1 MDLNSETAA
10 ATHHH
15 QHEVKVIVDG
25 LKIKVE
31 PGTYVV
37 ADFKALVKVPPTKE
51 LDEIVHGVLKPLD
64 DNSQIKISG
73 HEHFVS
79 HERCGGSS

>member
-1 MDLNSETAA
+1 MDLNREAMPPKHQ
-10 ATHHH
+10 HH
-15 QHEVKVIVDG
+15 HEVKVIVDG
-25 LKIKVE
+25 QKVKVE
-31 PGTYVV
+31 PGTYIV
-37 ADFKALVKVPPTKE
+37 ADFKALVHVPPTKE

-64 DNSQIKISG
+64 DNSEIKITG